1 MNLNTQ
7 LHFHNLQKVKNL
19 EIKYNFMHRQ
29 CWGDFPAAV
38 QDKYNDFCIS
48 KGLEPKTPSIKCG
61 YLNDWIVYGETVEK
75 AINGCDAV
83 INTLNV
89 SRKSDNPWAPL
100 AAPKD
105 MISKSA
111 SNVLKAMEKV
121 GIKRF
126 VALSTIGAGRSWKTT
141 PINLK
146 FIVSFSNLKVA
157 FQDHGKQEEI
167 LEKAYKNITDFYSK
181 YVETYENTNA

>member
-1 MNLNTQ
+1 MNLSTQ

-75 AINGCDAV
+75 AIEN
-83 INTLNV
+83 
-89 SRKSDNPWAPL
+89 
-100 AAPKD
+100 
-105 MISKSA
+105 
-111 SNVLKAMEKV
+111 
-121 GIKRF
+121 
-126 VALSTIGAGRSWKTT
+126 
-141 PINLK
+141 
-146 FIVSFSNLKVA
+146 
-157 FQDHGKQEEI
+157 
-167 LEKAYKNITDFYSK
+167 LEKLIDDLKNYQQQEREFFGDALNKSGK
-181 YVETYENTNA
+181 SSARKQ

>member
-1 MNLNTQ
+1 MNLSTQ

-75 AINGCDAV
+75 AIEN
-83 INTLNV
+83 
-89 SRKSDNPWAPL
+89 
-100 AAPKD
+100 
-105 MISKSA
+105 
-111 SNVLKAMEKV
+111 
-121 GIKRF
+121 
-126 VALSTIGAGRSWKTT
+126 
-141 PINLK
+141 
-146 FIVSFSNLKVA
+146 
-157 FQDHGKQEEI
+157 
-167 LEKAYKNITDFYSK
+167 LEKLIDDLKNYQQQEREFFGDALIKSGKSSARKQWNYYQQQITGL
-181 YVETYENTNA
+181 